1 MHKVEIYT
9 RYLCGYC
16 HMARSL
22 LQSLGCPFR
31 EYDIES
37 DAALQQEMF
46 QRTGGRTVPQVLI
59 DDQPVGGFTDL
70 ARLQHNGVLARML
83 GEGSAQSKGGGDTS

>member
-9 RYLCGYC
+9 RYWCGYC

-37 DAALQQEMF
+37 DAALQQEMI
-46 QRTGGRTVPQVLI
+46 QRTGCRTVPQVLI
-59 DDQPVGGFTDL
+59 DDKPVGGFTDL
-70 ARLQHNGVLARML
+70 ARLQHNGMLARML
-83 GEGSAQSKGGGDTS
+83 GDGTRAGDPG

>member
-9 RYLCGYC
+9 RHWCGYC
-16 HMARSL
+16 RLARSL
-22 LQSLGCPFR
+22 LQSLGCKFH
-31 EYDIES
+31 EYDLDA

-59 DDQPVGGFTDL
+59 DDHPVGGFADL
-70 ARLQHNGVLARML
+70 ARLQLNGVLARML
-83 GEGSAQSKGGGDTS
+83 SDPDTGPDIPPH

>member
-9 RYLCGYC
+9 RCWCGYC

-22 LQSLGCPFR
+22 LQSLGCKFQ
-31 EYDIES
+31 EYDLES
-37 DAALQQEMF
+37 NAALQQEMF

-59 DDQPVGGFTDL
+59 DNHPVGGFIEL
-70 ARLQHNGVLARML
+70 ARLQHNGMLARML
-83 GEGSAQSKGGGDTS
+83 ADPDNST